1 MTRGESNGGRDHRAT
16 TPSSTPPSTPPSPET
31 RELPS
36 SSPTLPHFHVKTG
49 NTCINP
55 SPSLTI
61 SSSTTATPPP
71 SASVPKVASDNV
83 NSMTSSSDFI
93 TPESIANN
101 DVQKVIKDIIA
112 GYYPGAWPCLK
123 KVPQET
129 KDLWFQKFSTYYTW
143 NPMDAF
149 QIRKNFY
156 FRAGK
161 WLREVMGRCRR
172 LKKKTDWMSKEVWEG
187 LQCEWADEKFQA
199 ISQVNK
205 TNRLTNVI
213 SASTVY
219 QDGSASLSNHKRKLA
234 ESLDHPSSLIE
245 ESEKCCKT
253 EEDNWTCSKAD
264 DAVEKFRK
272 LSDDRN
278 ITSQGLPESSLST
291 SVNDQQLWLQNQI
304 NEILRENRIMRRDM
318 KRINKQMQQL
328 VSLMSDKFGI
338 ALKEIMSASEHS
350 SSDNNSPS

>member
-1 MTRGESNGGRDHRAT
+1 MARGGSSGGSDHRD
-16 TPSSTPPSTPPSPET
+16 TPSSTPSPAPPSPET
-31 RELPS
+31 RESPS
-36 SSPTLPHFHVKTG
+36 SSPTLPSLHVETG
-49 NTCINP
+49 NTCVNP
-55 SPSLTI
+55 STSRTV
-61 SSSTTATPPP
+61 SSSTTATLP
-71 SASVPKVASDNV
+71 SASEPKVASNNV
-83 NSMTSSSDFI
+83 DSITTPSNFI
-93 TPESIANN
+93 TPEALANN

-172 LKKKTDWMSKEVWEG
+172 IKKKTDWMSDEVWEG
-187 LQCEWADEKFQA
+187 LQSEWADEKFQA

-219 QDGSASLSNHKRKLA
+219 QDGSASFSNHKRKL
-234 ESLDHPSSLIE
+234 EELVDLQPSLIE
-245 ESEKCCKT
+245 EPEKCCKRK
-253 EEDNWTCSKAD
+253 EDNGTCSKAE

-272 LSDDRN
+272 LGDDR
-278 ITSQGLPESSLST
+278 IIASQGLPESSSST

-304 NEILRENRIMRRDM
+304 NEILRENRIMRRDL

-328 VSLMSDKFGI
+328 ISLVADKFGI
-338 ALKEIMSASEHS
+338 ALEKITSASEDS